1 LANKISPECEWK
13 GGVCVDGEGGGKE
26 GEGGRRKRKS
36 ERERERE
43 REREKYSESL
53 LAQRPCAVCV
63 LVAVS

>member
-1 LANKISPECEWK
+1 MANKI
-13 GGVCVDGEGGGKE
+13 GVRVERRGVFVEGRG

-36 ERERERE
+36 ERE

-53 LAQRPCAVCV
+53 LAQRPCAVCA